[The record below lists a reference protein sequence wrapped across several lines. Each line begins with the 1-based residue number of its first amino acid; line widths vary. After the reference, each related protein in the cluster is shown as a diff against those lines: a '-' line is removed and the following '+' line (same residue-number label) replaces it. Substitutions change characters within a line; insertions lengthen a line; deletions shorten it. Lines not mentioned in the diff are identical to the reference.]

1 MVTGGE
7 RCLIEGV
14 ERRHV
19 LSHTNQGGDTM
30 RNQVTAALAGAV
42 MLLGA
47 LTATAAAPVEAQTP
61 RRDPVVIVGGFLTG
75 QPIADFF
82 YAGLADRLRADG
94 YQAYIFG
101 PVDFGM
107 ADIRASAASLDR
119 FVDDI
124 RATTGAQK
132 VDLIGHSQ
140 GGLTG
145 RYYIKSL
152 GGAAEV
158 DSMISLSSLHY
169 GTAVANLGSFLLLGN
184 CIGIAGCEQMR
195 IGSSFL
201 NELNAGDDTIGDV
214 VYTNIVTVWDEL
226 VIPYWNG
233 FLQNDGNNTNITIQ
247 SQCPFRFVG
256 HAGVA
261 SDATVYSGVVDALR
275 HEPIRLSC

>member
-1 MVTGGE
+1 
-7 RCLIEGV
+7 
-14 ERRHV
+14 
-19 LSHTNQGGDTM
+19 M
-30 RNQVTAALAGAV
+30 RKRMTAALVGAA
-42 MLLGA
+42 MLFGA
-47 LTATAAAPVEAQTP
+47 LTGTAAAPVGAQTP
-61 RRDPVVIVGGFLTG
+61 PKDPVVIVGGFLTG

-82 YAGLADRLRADG
+82 YAGLANRLRADG

-101 PVDFGM
+101 PVDFGT
-107 ADIRASAASLDR
+107 ADIRASAASLNR
-119 FVDDI
+119 FVDNV

-169 GTAVANLGSFLLLGN
+169 GTAVANLGAFLLLGD
-184 CIGIAGCEQMR
+184 CAGLAGCEQMR
-195 IGSSFL
+195 IGSTFL
-201 NELNAGDDTIGDV
+201 GELNAGDDTIGAV
-214 VYTNIVTVWDEL
+214 TYTNFATVWDEL
-226 VIPYWNG
+226 VIPYTNG
-233 FLQNDGNNTNITIQ
+233 FLRNDGNNTNLTIQ

-261 SDATVYSGVVDALR
+261 SDATVYSGIVDALR